1 MLNGVMLQ
9 YFEWELPNNCELWRK
24 VGRDALQ
31 LRHMGF
37 TAVWLPPAYKG
48 SAGIN
53 DVGYGVYDTYDL
65 GEFDQK
71 GTVRTKYGTRA
82 EYLAAIRMLHLA
94 DLQVLPDIVLNHRMG
109 ADESE
114 QVTVHCDN
122 PDDRSQTDTPEI
134 PAVVFTRF
142 TFPGRAGKYSD
153 FIWTHECF
161 SGVDWNDATHRSGLY
176 RIGGKTWKQD
186 VDQERGNYDY
196 LMGADVDTD
205 NPTVREELSRWGH
218 WYIDTTEP
226 DGFRLDAV
234 KHISASFYKAWL
246 ADMRAYAGRELF
258 AVGEYWHQ
266 DVNVLLDY
274 LGKVDFSMSLFD
286 VPLHQHFHEI
296 SRGNGQFDMSRLF
309 EGTLVGARPDL
320 AVTFVDNHDTQP
332 GQSLESW
339 VDGWFKAAAYGLI
352 LLRAYGYPCVFYGD
366 LYGIPSRRIGAV
378 SELELL
384 LKVRRF
390 NAFGEERDYFDHPN
404 IIGFTREGLRTYP
417 GSGLAFLCSD
427 GPGGQKRMY
436 VGTFYTG
443 TTFRCVLGGQR
454 SVVID
459 GEGCGVFSVGGGGAS
474 LYVPRL
480 RLGDFIN
487 RKLAELRARLRELLG
502 RRG

>member
-1 MLNGVMLQ
+1 
-9 YFEWELPNNCELWRK
+9 
-24 VGRDALQ
+24 
-31 LRHMGF
+31 
-37 TAVWLPPAYKG
+37 
-48 SAGIN
+48 
-53 DVGYGVYDTYDL
+53 
-65 GEFDQK
+65 
-71 GTVRTKYGTRA
+71 
-82 EYLAAIRMLHLA
+82 
-94 DLQVLPDIVLNHRMG
+94 
-109 ADESE
+109 
-114 QVTVHCDN
+114 
-122 PDDRSQTDTPEI
+122 
-134 PAVVFTRF
+134 
-142 TFPGRAGKYSD
+142 
-153 FIWTHECF
+153 
-161 SGVDWNDATHRSGLY
+161 
-176 RIGGKTWKQD
+176 
-186 VDQERGNYDY
+186 
-196 LMGADVDTD
+196 
-205 NPTVREELSRWGH
+205 
-218 WYIDTTEP
+218 
-226 DGFRLDAV
+226 
-234 KHISASFYKAWL
+234 
-246 ADMRAYAGRELF
+246 MRAYAGRELF

-366 LYGIPSRRIGAV
+366 LYGIPSRCIGAV

-436 VGTFYTG
+436 VGTFYAG

-487 RKLAELRARLRELLG
+487 RKLAELRARVRELLG